1 MSDRYILLPRLGSW
15 HPWMIFQ
22 VSDKNVVRMSFRKPK
37 GCIYFFHLGWFSPQ
51 LSEFGHTDF
60 LSVQISGKK
69 GSAVRY
75 YEVVHNYA
83 QNMVSQSR
91 TAQFI
96 LIFGLLRAIVVELVM
111 TLTITVTCVPIRI
124 AILLFVSAYC

>member
-1 MSDRYILLPRLGSW
+1 M
-15 HPWMIFQ
+15 
-22 VSDKNVVRMSFRKPK
+22 
-37 GCIYFFHLGWFSPQ
+37 
-51 LSEFGHTDF
+51 
-60 LSVQISGKK
+60 
-69 GSAVRY
+69 RY